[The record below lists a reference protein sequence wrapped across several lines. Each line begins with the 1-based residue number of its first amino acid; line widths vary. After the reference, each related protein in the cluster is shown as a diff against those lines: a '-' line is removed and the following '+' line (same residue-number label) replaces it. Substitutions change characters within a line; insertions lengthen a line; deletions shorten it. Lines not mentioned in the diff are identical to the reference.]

1 MNETRTKVTV
11 DDSGIDSFFQRIKR
25 DSEELG
31 REMIQA
37 SREYSSSSREVLRDI
52 EEQISAIERR
62 NKLDAEF
69 QKAKLVRQHE
79 SGAINPE
86 QFREKASEIRRGTEE
101 DKIQISLLRE
111 MIDTIKQTAKEEIR
125 EDRKAVEEQIK
136 QSKTVDQLSPEGDPV
151 KNLIET
157 LQRGLLGDVGESEQS
172 DRAKSAGNALV
183 GGFRDIAS
191 AKNEV
196 YAAVASLGT
205 VGSATAAGV
214 GGLAGGLA
222 GGIISSVTGTIRRGL
237 EATERMETAREGM
250 IALTGKKM
258 PEGWFSRIKSYADPF
273 EMGMS
278 YSEFLTAAT
287 DYSRSNIRNQKGGT
301 IGALRME
308 KGLGVDRG
316 ILTGLS
322 RTQRGTNEN
331 IDVVANTLAGTIT
344 NLNKNEEQTRA
355 YLGEYLS
362 ILVDVN
368 KEQLNTIGSVDSG
381 INTKMIASL
390 TQLGK
395 EYENPEFLRGVVM
408 SVRQGL
414 TQAQTP
420 QVEALQYAALSK
432 IAPGA
437 SLWEMRK
444 MMEDPFGEDSQKY
457 LPEFLKSLISI
468 SGSKEDAYLNVQSVF
483 GVSGKVAEDLVEGAP
498 KLNRADQIAAVAG
511 YNLREK
517 ANTAV
522 GEQARRSARYRG
534 AFEKRG
540 TKFFDL
546 LEDDDRKGGFR
557 PPEPIRGAAYARS
570 KEAREGSDADRARM
584 IELETRIVML
594 ERSIKGYEDKI
605 KEGQTLPEVQQK
617 FYEGLNETLTELK
630 SQLEENNRAR
640 RRFDVNTLKEPA
652 LKNIWDY

>member
-11 DDSGIDSFFQRIKR
+11 DDSGIDSFFQRVKR
-25 DSEELG
+25 DADELG

-37 SREYSSSSREVLRDI
+37 SRKYSSSSREVLRDI
-52 EEQISAIERR
+52 EDQISAIERR
-62 NKLDAEF
+62 NRLDAEF
-69 QKAKLVRQHE
+69 QKSKLTRQYE
-79 SGAINPE
+79 SGAVSPE
-86 QFREKASEIRRGTEE
+86 QFRERATEIRRGTEE
-101 DKIQISLLRE
+101 DKMQVTLLRE
-111 MIDTIKQTAKEEIR
+111 MIETIKQTAKEEIR

-157 LQRGLLGDVGESEQS
+157 LQRGMLGDVKESEQS
-172 DRAKSAGNALV
+172 DRAKLAGNALV

-205 VGSATAAGV
+205 AGSAAAAGV
-214 GGLAGGLA
+214 GGFVGGLM
-222 GGIISSVTGTIRRGL
+222 GGVISSVTGAVRRGL
-237 EATERMETAREGM
+237 EATERMETARGGM

-258 PEGWFSRIKSYADPF
+258 PEGWFSRIESYAHPF
-273 EMGMS
+273 EIGMS

-287 DYSRSNIRNQKGGT
+287 DYGRSNIRNQKGGT
-301 IGALRME
+301 IGALQME

-344 NLNKNEEQTRA
+344 RSTKNEESTRA

-362 ILVDVN
+362 ILTDVN
-368 KEQLNTIGSVDSG
+368 RQQLQVLGRVDSG
-381 INTKMIASL
+381 VNTKMIAAL
-390 TQLGK
+390 AKVGGGF
-395 EYENPEFLRGVVM
+395 ENPEVLKQVIN
-408 SVRQGL
+408 SVYTGL
-414 TQAQTP
+414 TTAQTP
-420 QVEALQYAALSK
+420 QVEALQYATLSRL
-432 IAPGA
+432 APGK
-437 SLWEMRK
+437 SLWDLRK
-444 MMEDPFGEDSQKY
+444 MMEDPFSSDY
-457 LPEFLKSLISI
+457 MPEMLKSMISI
-468 SGSKEDAYLNVQSVF
+468 SGSKDDAMFNVQSWL
-483 GVSGKVAEDLVEGAP
+483 GLSGKMTEDLV
-498 KLNRADQIAAVAG
+498 NAVLGGKINSLKDVTTTVG
-511 YNLREK
+511 YNLREEGD
-517 ANTAV
+517 AAV

-534 AFEKRG
+534 WFEKQG
-540 TKFFDL
+540 TRFFDL

-557 PPEPIRGAAYARS
+557 PPEPTQEAAYARS
-570 KEAREGSDADRARM
+570 KEAREGSDAGRARM

-617 FYEGLNETLTELK
+617 FYERLNETLTELK
-630 SQLEENNRAR
+630 SQLEENNRSK
-640 RRFDVNTLKEPA
+640 RRFNVNTLKEPA
-652 LKNIWDY
+652 LKNIWD

>member
-25 DSEELG
+25 DSDELG

-37 SREYSSSSREVLRDI
+37 SRKYSSSSREVLKDI
-52 EEQISAIERR
+52 EDQISAIERR

-79 SGAINPE
+79 SGAVSPE

-136 QSKTVDQLSPEGDPV
+136 QSKTVDQIDPEGDPV

-157 LQRGLLGDVGESEQS
+157 IQRGLLGDVGESEQS
-172 DRAKSAGNALV
+172 DRAKLAGNALV

-222 GGIISSVTGTIRRGL
+222 GGIISSVTGTMRRGL
-237 EATERMETAREGM
+237 EATERMEASREGM

-258 PEGWFSRIKSYADPF
+258 PEGWFSRIKSYAHPF

-287 DYSRSNIRNQKGGT
+287 DYGRSNIRNQKGGT
-301 IGALRME
+301 IGALQME

-344 NLNKNEEQTRA
+344 ESTKNEESTRA

-362 ILVDVN
+362 ILTDVN
-368 KEQLNTIGSVDSG
+368 KQQLQVLGQVDSG
-381 INTKMIASL
+381 VNTKMIAAL
-390 TQLGK
+390 TKVGGGF
-395 EYENPEFLRGVVM
+395 ENPEVLKQVIN
-408 SVRQGL
+408 SVYTGL
-414 TQAQTP
+414 TTAQTP
-420 QVEALQYAALSK
+420 QVEALQYATLSRL
-432 IAPGA
+432 APGK
-437 SLWEMRK
+437 SLWDLRK
-444 MMEDPFGEDSQKY
+444 MMEDPFSSDY
-457 LPEFLKSLISI
+457 MPEMLKSMISI
-468 SGSKEDAYLNVQSVF
+468 SGSKDDAMFNVQSWL
-483 GVSGKVAEDLVEGAP
+483 GLSGKMTEDLVNAV
-498 KLNRADQIAAVAG
+498 LNDKINSLEDVTTTVG
-511 YNLREK
+511 YNLREE
-517 ANTAV
+517 ADAAV
-522 GEQARRSARYRG
+522 GEQSRRSARYRG
-534 AFEKRG
+534 FFEKQG
-540 TKFFDL
+540 TRFFDL
-546 LEDDDRKGGFR
+546 LDDDDSKGGYV
-557 PPEPIRGAAYARS
+557 PPEAAHAQS

-594 ERSIKGYEDKI
+594 ERSIKRYEDKI
-605 KEGQTLPEVQQK
+605 KEGQTLPEEQQK
-617 FYEGLNETLTELK
+617 FYERLNETLTELK
-630 SQLEENNRAR
+630 SQLEENNRLKR
-640 RRFDVNTLKEPA
+640 RSENTLKEPA

>member
-37 SREYSSSSREVLRDI
+37 SRKYSSSSREVLRDI

-69 QKAKLVRQHE
+69 QKSKLTRQYE
-79 SGAINPE
+79 SGAVSPE
-86 QFREKASEIRRGTEE
+86 QFKERATEIRRGTEE
-101 DKIQISLLRE
+101 DKMQVTLLRE

-157 LQRGLLGDVGESEQS
+157 LQRGMLGGVKESEQS
-172 DRAKSAGNALV
+172 DRAKLAGNALV

-191 AKNEV
+191 AKNEI
-196 YAAVASLGT
+196 YAAVDSLGT
-205 VGSATAAGV
+205 AGSAAAAGV
-214 GGLAGGLA
+214 GGFAGGLT
-222 GGIISSVTGTIRRGL
+222 GGIISSVTGTMRRGL
-237 EATERMETAREGM
+237 EATERMEAAREGM

-258 PEGWFSRIKSYADPF
+258 PEGWFSRIKSYAQPF

-287 DYSRSNIRNQKGGT
+287 DYGRSNIRNQKGGT
-301 IGALRME
+301 IGALQME
-308 KGLGVDRG
+308 KGLKVDRG

-322 RTQRGTNEN
+322 RTQRGTNED

-344 NLNKNEEQTRA
+344 RSTKNEESTRA

-362 ILVDVN
+362 ILTDVN
-368 KEQLNTIGSVDSG
+368 KQQLQVLGQVDSG
-381 INTKMIASL
+381 VNTKMIAAL
-390 TQLGK
+390 TKVGGGF
-395 EYENPEFLRGVVM
+395 ENPEVLKQVIN
-408 SVRQGL
+408 SVYTGL
-414 TQAQTP
+414 TTAQTP
-420 QVEALQYAALSK
+420 QVEALQYATLSRL
-432 IAPGA
+432 APGK
-437 SLWEMRK
+437 SLWDLRK
-444 MMEDPFGEDSQKY
+444 MMEDPFSSDY
-457 LPEFLKSLISI
+457 MPEMLKSMISI
-468 SGSKEDAYLNVQSVF
+468 SGSKDDAMFNVQSWLEL
-483 GVSGKVAEDLVEGAP
+483 SGQMTEDLV
-498 KLNRADQIAAVAG
+498 NAVLDDKINSLEDVTTTVG
-511 YNLREK
+511 YNLREE

-522 GEQARRSARYRG
+522 GEQSRRSARYKG
-534 AFEKRG
+534 FFEKQG
-540 TKFFDL
+540 TGFFDL

-557 PPEPIRGAAYARS
+557 PPEATRGAAYAQS

-594 ERSIKGYEDKI
+594 ERSIEGYEDKI

-617 FYEGLNETLTELK
+617 FYESLNETLTELK
-630 SQLEENNRAR
+630 SQLEENNKSK
-640 RRFDVNTLKEPA
+640 RRFNVNTLKE
-652 LKNIWDY
+652 KNIWD